1 MLQIGSEKLHIALED
16 KKKSNNEKLSLMKD
30 LFNHC
35 ETFLDKK
42 NF

>member
-16 KKKSNNEKLSLMKD
+16 KKKSNDEKLSLMKY
-30 LFNHC
+30 LFDHC
-35 ETFLDKK
+35 KTFLDKK